1 MAILCH
7 FQVRKLLASHYERVI
22 CSYGPMVVG
31 RLGHLAGSSHLGAL
45 VHGDHGDGDPK
56 GPEAAPE
63 DQPPENLGKDMA
75 YNVRPPQL

>member
-1 MAILCH
+1 
-7 FQVRKLLASHYERVI
+7 
-22 CSYGPMVVG
+22 MVVG